1 MKYEIYKNAEF
12 GEIRTMDING
22 EPYFVGTDVAKAL
35 GYSDS
40 FGAIKK
46 HVDSEDKLVCQIDS
60 VGQSRNVTVINE
72 SGLYSLILSSKLP
85 TAKRFKHWVTSEVL
99 PAIRKTG
106 GYLADMSLSPTLRWM
121 IEAEQKFNAQQAEI
135 TAVGDKVN
143 AIQEAFTVEFDDWR
157 DDVRSMVGKIAMAEC
172 GDYSGIESV
181 YQRAYDALEYRA
193 GVCLTARVRNK
204 KNRLLETGATKT
216 TIKAVS
222 VLDIIND
229 DKKLREIFTA
239 ILREMLAKEV

>member
-46 HVDSEDKLVCQIDS
+46 HVDSEDKLVCQINS

-121 IEAEQKFNAQQAEI
+121 IEAEQKLNAQQAEI

-222 VLDIIND
+222 VLDIING
-229 DKKLREIFTA
+229 DKKLHEIFTA

>member
-135 TAVGDKVN
+135 TVVGDKVN

-157 DDVRSMVGKIAMAEC
+157 DDVRSMVGKIAMTEC

-193 GVCLTARVRNK
+193 GVCLTARVHNK
-204 KNRLLETGATKT
+204 KNRLLENGATKT
-216 TIKAVS
+216 AIKAVS